1 MDKFQIDPG
10 YVVLPLALLHDPLF
24 SLETPR
30 YLGLGTLGFIV
41 AHEIMH
47 GFDSSGVEFDD
58 DGRRKPLL
66 SPASQKI
73 FDEKMSCVSEQYSTV
88 FQTEF
93 GGGHNGSSV
102 VLKVDGQLTLN
113 ENVADLGA
121 IRAIV
126 SALSR
131 MDKEKGPDQSLPG
144 LAGKYTHEQVMLINA
159 AQAYCALI
167 NPQAYA
173 LIIGMDEHAPPHDRV
188 NGFLMNLPDYGRIF
202 NCPAGSRVNPV
213 SKCSVW

>member
-1 MDKFQIDPG
+1 MFYFIFI
-10 YVVLPLALLHDPLF
+10 VLPLALLHDPLF

-47 GFDSSGVEFDD
+47 GFDSSGVDFDD
-58 DGRRKPLL
+58 EGNRKPLL
-66 SPASQKI
+66 TPASQRL
-73 FDEKMSCVSEQYSTV
+73 FDEKMNCVSEQYSTV

-93 GGGHNGSSV
+93 GHNGSSV

-121 IRAIV
+121 IRSIV
-126 SALSR
+126 SALAR
-131 MDKEKGPDQSLPG
+131 MDRDKGPAQNLPG
-144 LAGKYTHEQVMLINA
+144 LADKFTHEQIMLINA

-173 LIIGMDEHAPPHDRV
+173 LIIGMDEHAPPHDR
-188 NGFLMNLPDYGRIF
+188 
-202 NCPAGSRVNPV
+202 
-213 SKCSVW
+213 